1 MSLLYTDV
9 SVGDVLVLNGRKGD
23 PDQYTVVKKYGN
35 RIVLLSHV
43 TPGYRVHHMNNQ
55 FDASG
60 YNKVSPDDV
69 EPIATAEDEEY
80 Y

>member
-9 SVGDVLVLNGRKGD
+9 SVGDVLVLHGRRGN

-43 TPGYRVHHMNNQ
+43 TPGYRIHHMENQ
-55 FDASG
+55 FDASV

-69 EPIATAEDEEY
+69 EPIATVEEEY